1 MVDRVTSTPMSA
13 DARRLSKKL
22 RVARRKAKAVETRA
36 DRLAAQKRQ
45 QEARQAA
52 QEAEYEKLTPA
63 QKAKWDAK
71 MEAKRAKKR
80 RPRMRMKAM

>member
-1 MVDRVTSTPMSA
+1 MSEDRTNILCTKEAIYSSA
-13 DARRLSKKL
+13 
-22 RVARRKAKAVETRA
+22 
-36 DRLAAQKRQ
+36 
-45 QEARQAA
+45 
-52 QEAEYEKLTPA
+52 A